1 MAVRNRLP
9 SILPARRTSASAGYS
24 FRAGVDDAN
33 AVKIIHFEAVNEC
46 AVGKRGVGAR
56 NLRAITPDKRS
67 LSFSHFLGERSND
80 FSPGQSRAKESA
92 AKRIDDTE
100 LDVRDHFLGKGSIR
114 ESRYVLGE
122 YLSRRDP
129 CSNFFSMLFRHKKL
143 LDARAVL

>member
-1 MAVRNRLP
+1 
-9 SILPARRTSASAGYS
+9 
-24 FRAGVDDAN
+24 
-33 AVKIIHFEAVNEC
+33 
-46 AVGKRGVGAR
+46 
-56 NLRAITPDKRS
+56 LRAITPDKRS

-122 YLSRRDP
+122 YLSRRVP
-129 CSNFFSMLFRHKKL
+129 CSNFFSMLFRHKISLPRVQFCDFSSARKRRIGFSTDSIVR
-143 LDARAVL
+143 LDIFPTIPPRLSRHISKEGP